1 MNKHISRRNFLRF
14 AGGAAVLAAGASL
27 APQGLRKVLRPEG
40 VAEAQTAYPPPDLY
54 LCRHGRLD
62 QPARRVQKSIRPLW
76 AG

>member
-1 MNKHISRRNFLRF
+1 MNKPISRRNFLRF

-40 VAEAQTAYPPPDLY
+40 VAEAQTAYRRPTCSL
-54 LCRHGRLD
+54 
-62 QPARRVQKSIRPLW
+62 PARTAGSACPRVQKYIRPLW